1 MTVVFGLEYDFFLIF
16 SFNRSYVILHFFQV
30 HVENLKTLS
39 KPLAE
44 LQKDIPSMA
53 DLDPEA
59 EAAIAEFQRL
69 MKKVDEMKKQRET
82 LIDKVRVEILNDDI
96 TKKLVLHKNK
106 ELTEIFAAELKKHDT
121 YKGYIEQNLNAQSNI
136 IKAITEVNAK

>member
-1 MTVVFGLEYDFFLIF
+1 M
-16 SFNRSYVILHFFQV
+16 SFQV

-39 KPLAE
+39 KPLAD

-69 MKKVDEMKKQRET
+69 IKKVDEMKKQRES
-82 LIDKVRVEILNDDI
+82 LIDKVRLDILNDDI
-96 TKKLVLHKNK
+96 TKKLVLHKDK
-106 ELTEIFAAELKKHDT
+106 EMPEIFVAELKKHDT
-121 YKGYIEQNLNAQSNI
+121 NKGYIEQNLNAQANI
-136 IKAITEVNAK
+136 VKAITEVNAKYVILKSTPYRN

>member
-1 MTVVFGLEYDFFLIF
+1 M
-16 SFNRSYVILHFFQV
+16 
-30 HVENLKTLS
+30 ENLKTLS

-69 MKKVDEMKKQRET
+69 IKKVDEMKKQRET

-96 TKKLVLHKNK
+96 TKKLVLHKDK
-106 ELTEIFAAELKKHDT
+106 ELPEIFAEELKKHDA
-121 YKGYIEQNLNAQSNI
+121 YKGYIEQNLNAQINI

>member
-1 MTVVFGLEYDFFLIF
+1 
-16 SFNRSYVILHFFQV
+16 
-30 HVENLKTLS
+30 VENLKTLS

-44 LQKDIPSMA
+44 LQKDIPSLA

-69 MKKVDEMKKQRET
+69 IKKVDEMKKQRET

-96 TKKLVLHKNK
+96 TKKLVLHKDK
-106 ELTEIFAAELKKHDT
+106 ELPEIFAEELKKHDT
-121 YKGYIEQNLNAQSNI
+121 YKGYIEQNLNAQTNI